1 MRSVYIRP
9 LHFVYG
15 SDAKDQLKKKIALP
29 ICGNTSIAFAAIEIF
44 NKKTN
49 TKQTLTVSLFFQHH
63 CRKPYLFFVKKSEL
77 FFFHFLKLG
86 R

>member
-15 SDAKDQLKKKIALP
+15 SDAKDQLKKKIAWP
-29 ICGNTSIAFAAIEIF
+29 ICGNTSIAFAAIEIL

-49 TKQTLTVSLFFQHH
+49 TISTICHGPIIPNNNTDVIILI
-63 CRKPYLFFVKKSEL
+63 VKL
-77 FFFHFLKLG
+77 NMQIYAF
-86 R
+86 